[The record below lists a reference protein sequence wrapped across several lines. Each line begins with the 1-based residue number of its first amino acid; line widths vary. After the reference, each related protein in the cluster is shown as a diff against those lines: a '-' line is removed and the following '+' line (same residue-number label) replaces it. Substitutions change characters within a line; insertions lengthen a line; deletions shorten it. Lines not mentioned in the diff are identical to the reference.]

1 MMKKELRAVMAKY
14 GDTYQTLAEALG
26 ITLPALSHK
35 VNGQRPFKQKEIS
48 IMIDRYELSGDDA
61 IRIFFT

>member
-1 MMKKELRAVMAKY
+1 MMKQELRAVMAKY

-26 ITLPALSHK
+26 RTVPALCRK
-35 VNGQRPFKQKEIS
+35 INGQLPFKQKEIS
-48 IMIDRYELSGDDA
+48 IIIDRYNLSGDDA